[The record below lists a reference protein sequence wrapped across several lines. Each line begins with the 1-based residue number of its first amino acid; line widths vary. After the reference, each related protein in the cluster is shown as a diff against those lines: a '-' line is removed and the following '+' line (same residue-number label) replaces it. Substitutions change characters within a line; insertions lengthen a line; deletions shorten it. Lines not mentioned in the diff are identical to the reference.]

1 MASVDSVTNWMAV
14 GAAAPETTVPKT
26 STASKDVATKDT
38 FLKLF
43 VAQLKNQNP
52 MNPADGTEFVSQL
65 AQFTELEQL
74 IGMRQNLES
83 IQKSV
88 DPAGAIWATGS
99 TGESQN

>member
-1 MASVDSVTNWMAV
+1 MAAVDSVTNWLTV
-14 GAAAPETTVPKT
+14 GATAPETTAPKAAA
-26 STASKDVATKDT
+26 ASKDVATKDT

-43 VAQLKNQNP
+43 VAQLKYQNP
-52 MNPADGTEFVSQL
+52 MNPADGTQFVSQL

-88 DPAGAIWATGS
+88 DPADATGAAEK
-99 TGESQN
+99 TEKSQN